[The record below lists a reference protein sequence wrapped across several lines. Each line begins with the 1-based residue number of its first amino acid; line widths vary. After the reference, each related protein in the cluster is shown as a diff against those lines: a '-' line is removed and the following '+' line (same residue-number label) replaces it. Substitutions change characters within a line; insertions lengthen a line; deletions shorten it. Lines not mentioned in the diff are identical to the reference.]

1 MPDAIATPSAPPPAP
16 TATPS
21 APPPSTPPSPDA
33 PTPEPLKAPAA
44 PNKVRQAAYEELDNL
59 DKEPTP
65 APRQTRKPA
74 QQAATSAKT
83 ADKTSKTASSSSDD
97 GSAEHATKSDSPSGS
112 TPVSDDKPIKAAEL
126 RGAYEKAK
134 SEVKRLTAENEKLKT
149 AKPAEDPEKSTL
161 VESLSAKD
169 KRIKELEDSLRYAD
183 YQQTD
188 EYKTKYEKP
197 FVQAYAAGRAK
208 ASALK
213 VRVGRKVDAEGNI
226 IEEGTTRQGTPEDFD
241 AIARAGS
248 DDDAAALA
256 EQLFGRN
263 SAVVLY
269 HRERVQELGAQAQN
283 AVDDF
288 RRQGGERAKAEVET
302 RTKQQAEIQ
311 KRQTEAASTFK
322 RLNQEAVERY
332 PQYFKA
338 EESDAKGN
346 ELLKK
351 GFAMADAGFS
361 GNGDLP
367 PEEMI
372 KLHSA
377 LHNKAAAF
385 DFIAYR
391 LKTASVRIKELET
404 QLAELNE
411 STPKGGSAKRDGG
424 GEGKP
429 KSGREAAFAELDELD
444 KANR

>member
-16 TATPS
+16 TVTPS
-21 APPPSTPPSPDA
+21 DTPPVPTSPSSDS
-33 PTPEPLKAPAA
+33 PTPEPIKTPTA
-44 PNKVRQAAYEELDNL
+44 PNKARQAAYDELEAL

-65 APRQTRKPA
+65 ARQPPKKPA
-74 QQAATSAKT
+74 QSTTTQTGAKPAEKKPSSDTTGEKSGSA
-83 ADKTSKTASSSSDD
+83 DTASTDASSHE
-97 GSAEHATKSDSPSGS
+97 GE
-112 TPVSDDKPIKAAEL
+112 DKPVPAAKL
-126 RGAYEKAK
+126 RPAYEAAKA
-134 SEVKRLTAENEKLKT
+134 EVKRLTVELEKAKT
-149 AKPAEDPEKSTL
+149 AKPAEDPEKATL

-208 ASALK
+208 ATALK
-213 VRVGRKVDAEGNI
+213 VRVGRKLDAEGNV
-226 IEEGTTRQGTPEDFD
+226 IEPGTTRQGTAEDFD

-256 EQLFGRN
+256 EELFGRN
-263 SAVVLY
+263 APVVLY
-269 HRERVQELGAQAQN
+269 HRERVQELGSQAQQ

-288 RRQGGERAKAEVET
+288 RKQGSERFKAETEA
-302 RTKQQAEIQ
+302 RTKQQAEVQ

-322 RLNQEAVERY
+322 RLNQEAIERY
-332 PQYFKA
+332 PHYFKA
-338 EESDAKGN
+338 ADDDAKGS

-351 GFAMADAGFS
+351 GFALADAGFS

-372 KLHSA
+372 KVHSA

-385 DFIAYR
+385 DYIAYR
-391 LKTASVRIKELET
+391 LKTANSRIKELET
-404 QLAELNE
+404 QLSELNE
-411 STPKGGSAKRDGG
+411 STPKGGSPKREG
-424 GEGKP
+424 GEVKTKAGR
-429 KSGREAAFAELDELD
+429 REAAFAELDELD
-444 KANR
+444 KANK